1 LAVVTISIFDVSN
14 PKKRDFLLQLH
25 RDSFITM
32 AQPVHSVLFDSN
44 ADPNTYYNQQPSSGD
59 NLQFYSSTYGDAYN
73 PSYYGNA
80 PPGPPPS
87 NMQSGNNFDY
97 GRPAGSFW
105 SAFGTGGF
113 DDEPPL
119 LEELGIN
126 FQHIRAKVGFLLNIV
141 NIG

>member
-1 LAVVTISIFDVSN
+1 
-14 PKKRDFLLQLH
+14 
-25 RDSFITM
+25 M

-44 ADPNTYYNQQPSSGD
+44 AADTNAYYNQQAGSGD
-59 NLQFYSSTYGDAYN
+59 NLQFYTSSYGDSSYN

-80 PPGPPPS
+80 SPGPTS
-87 NMQSGNNFDY
+87 NMQAGNNFDY
-97 GRPAGSFW
+97 GRSPGSFW

-126 FQHIRAKVGFLLNIV
+126 FQHIRAKVC
-141 NIG
+141 